1 MNSPHLMS
9 IGAFSQ
15 RTALT
20 PSALRFYGDAGLLPP
35 ESVDPV
41 SGYRYYSEA
50 QIDRAVRLRQLR
62 ELGMPLPRVN
72 EVLDA
77 DPLEAARLIDE
88 RIADIGNESRF
99 AQGIAA
105 ELKAALSTEAGTRL
119 GVLSGPAM
127 ADAIDRVLAATVQ
140 EAAVPVLN
148 AVYLEISSGSATLT
162 ATDRYR
168 LTTRTLALPE
178 EFAGDPW
185 AAALSGDDLRATVAR
200 IRRSARIVL
209 KALPGALEIEL
220 GNGVSH
226 RIAILPME
234 FPDYRL
240 MLDSLAAVTHRV
252 TAARQ
257 QLVTTLEQIT
267 ADSVGLRLSRD
278 PNSVELRTPDAPARD
293 LPARVDGEDLVIWFQ
308 LTTLYPAILQAVGPD
323 VMLDLRGPDQ
333 PVTVRSADNGALST
347 LVMPIAAPEHRP

>member
-1 MNSPHLMS
+1 MDSPNLMS
-9 IGAFSQ
+9 IGAFAQ

-77 DPLEAARLIDE
+77 DPVEAARLIDE
-88 RIADIGNESRF
+88 RITDIGNESRY

-105 ELKAALSTEAGTRL
+105 ELKAALSTGAGTRL
-119 GVLSGPAM
+119 GVLSGPAL

-148 AVYLEISSGSATLT
+148 AVYLEVSPGSATLT

-178 EFAGDPW
+178 ESASEPW
-185 AAALSGDDLRATVAR
+185 AATLSGDDLRATVAQ

-209 KALPGALEIEL
+209 HALPGALEIEL

-226 RIAILPME
+226 RVAILALE

-257 QLVTTLEQIT
+257 QLVSTLDQLTT
-267 ADSVGLRLSRD
+267 DSVELRLSEA
-278 PNSVELRTPDAPARD
+278 NSVELRTPDAPARD
-293 LPARVDGEDLVIWFQ
+293 LPARVDGGDLTIRFQ

-347 LVMPIAAPEHRP
+347 LVMPIAAPGNRP